1 MKGPA
6 AEKETEVPLMV
17 GSPGVWTSG
26 LLLAQPG
33 LAPCSPGSFKCTRGG
48 ATAMSFNSTQ
58 RFLERYIY
66 NEEEYIQLDSNVG
79 VFKAMTEL
87 DQTTA
92 KNWNIQKEFLELR
105 RQAVDVVCKHK
116 DELDKGFT
124 LKSRGSL
131 QHHNLLVC
139 HVTDFYPGSIE
150 IRWFRN
156 GQEETAG
163 IVTAD
168 LIRNGDWT
176 FRILVMLEM
185 TPQKGDV
192 YTCHVEHPS
201 LDSPVTVEWDLQ
213 IRLQDL
219 RQEPESVAGGSSLT
233 MGLFFPEAQSDSAQS
248 KMLTGVGGFALG
260 LIFLLMSFVGY
271 SLPFCC
277 LTHLLSCNKE
287 AEAEKQNH
295 RAQEATGN

>member
-1 MKGPA
+1 
-6 AEKETEVPLMV
+6 
-17 GSPGVWTSG
+17 
-26 LLLAQPG
+26 
-33 LAPCSPGSFKCTRGG
+33 CTRGG

-124 LKSRGSL
+124 LKSRVQVLPKVNVFPSNTGSL

-201 LDSPVTVEWDLQ
+201 LDSPVTVEW
-213 IRLQDL
+213 
-219 RQEPESVAGGSSLT
+219 E
-233 MGLFFPEAQSDSAQS
+233 EAQSDSAQS

-260 LIFLLMSFVGY
+260 LIF
-271 SLPFCC
+271 
-277 LTHLLSCNKE
+277 
-287 AEAEKQNH
+287 
-295 RAQEATGN
+295 

>member
-124 LKSRGSL
+124 LKSRGDGLGGRGKTLEVWIQAAEEGKGLCPFSEP
-131 QHHNLLVC
+131 QHVQGLC
-139 HVTDFYPGSIE
+139 FEPKTG
-150 IRWFRN
+150 
-156 GQEETAG
+156 GQTAQERARLPVNET
-163 IVTAD
+163 
-168 LIRNGDWT
+168 
-176 FRILVMLEM
+176 
-185 TPQKGDV
+185 QKG
-192 YTCHVEHPS
+192 
-201 LDSPVTVEWDLQ
+201 
-213 IRLQDL
+213 
-219 RQEPESVAGGSSLT
+219 
-233 MGLFFPEAQSDSAQS
+233 
-248 KMLTGVGGFALG
+248 
-260 LIFLLMSFVGY
+260 
-271 SLPFCC
+271 
-277 LTHLLSCNKE
+277 
-287 AEAEKQNH
+287 
-295 RAQEATGN
+295 